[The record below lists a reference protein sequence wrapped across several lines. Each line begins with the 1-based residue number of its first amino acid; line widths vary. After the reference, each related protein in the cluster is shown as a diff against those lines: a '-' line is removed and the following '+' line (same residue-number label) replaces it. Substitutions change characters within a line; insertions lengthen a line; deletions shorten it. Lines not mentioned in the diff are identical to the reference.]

1 MLTQNSRM
9 VPRKKL
15 LGALDALPDERILY
29 VCAPAGYGKTVLARQ
44 WLTRGGYK
52 SAIIALDEFDDAPAH
67 FCRRFCHALC
77 ECQPHNS
84 ALQRA
89 ALHPAFDSAPGEFAI
104 RAIAMLSKGAPARLV
119 VDDLHMMENEQTL
132 RLLSSLLRRLP
143 GNFRV
148 MLSSRNALPR
158 SLSDLLLKGE
168 MASVTADQ
176 LRFDAD
182 EIVSLYEKR
191 GRKLSPQK
199 IDEVRQFTDGW
210 AIGLNALLLSGEEAA
225 GRSLE
230 YLEGFIR
237 ENIWRSLDERM
248 CEFML
253 QTAVVR
259 ELTPGLCTAITGE
272 QESGVLLEELSRRS
286 IFISQ
291 TEPGVYRFHQLFRD
305 FLRGMMAQRG
315 REYQNNLL
323 NRAGH
328 WYHAHNDFYSAG
340 ACFMESENYD
350 GIALC
355 FGNLVVKGREYVPT
369 QTIFPLAREAVV
381 QRTAV
386 KYPSLYAML
395 AWAAYSDGRPADMA
409 DYADR
414 YYAHQ
419 DEFVQE
425 SFSLAQTIIFLR
437 LVDFRST
444 ISELLET
451 AAEISQLLPGGELED
466 MRLALGTVNQNMPLL
481 HRGTRDFSQL
491 ALGDIFANTAQI
503 MAAFHG
509 LFGDEAPLME
519 KCILAGL
526 LYERG
531 LLEQAHTYALGACG
545 ELKGYFLPESK
556 FYTTLMLVRILDAL
570 EQGKQAEQ
578 AVEQIGDMIDKE
590 KAYYLSYNWKALKT
604 RRLLRQGDIQAAHG
618 WLAEHRPDLYASL
631 DFYHLY
637 GHFVSGRAFITMG
650 DYDSAI
656 ILLKKVLELA
666 RAYNRPLDI
675 IEAQVL
681 LSICFWKKKRGFQT
695 QALEY
700 LEQAA
705 MGAHPYGYCQIFANE
720 GAELSGMLHRL
731 HNRVKHQKEADSV
744 PASFVKMLYLKT
756 LEQKCGGLTSGQ
768 PPAPVKYTEKQK
780 AVMRLLCEGKSYREI
795 SEALGI
801 KIPTLRSHISL
812 IYKKLDVTQATDAV
826 VKIKALGILGDN

>member
-1 MLTQNSRM
+1 MLTQNSRL

-15 LGALDALPDERILY
+15 LSVLDGLADERIIY
-29 VCAPAGYGKTVLARQ
+29 MCAPAGYGKTVLARQ
-44 WLTRGGYK
+44 WLARGGYK
-52 SAIIALDEFDDAPAH
+52 SAIIALDEFDDAPTH

-89 ALHPAFDSAPGEFAI
+89 ATQPAFDSAPGEFAS
-104 RAIAMLSKGAPARLV
+104 RAIATLSKGAPARLV
-119 VDDLHMMENEQTL
+119 VDDLHCMENEQTL
-132 RLLSSLLRRLP
+132 RLLAGLLRRLP
-143 GNFRV
+143 SNFRV
-148 MLSSRNALPR
+148 MLSSRNELPQC
-158 SLSDLLLKGE
+158 LSDLLLKGE
-168 MASVTADQ
+168 MRSVNADQ

-182 EIVSLYEKR
+182 EITALYEKR

-210 AIGLNALLLSGEEAA
+210 AIGLNALLLSGEEAT

-259 ELTPGLCTAITGE
+259 ELTPSLCTAITGE
-272 QESGVLLEELSRRS
+272 HDSAALLEELSRRS
-286 IFISQ
+286 IFITQ
-291 TEPGVYRFHQLFRD
+291 MEDGAYRYHQLFRD
-305 FLRGMMAQRG
+305 FLRGMMEQRG
-315 REYQNNLL
+315 LEYRNTLL
-323 NRAGH
+323 NRAGQ
-328 WYHAHNDFYSAG
+328 WYHENNDFYSAV

-355 FGNLVVKGREYVPT
+355 FGSLVVKGREYVPT
-369 QTIFPLAREAVV
+369 QTIFPLAREPVV
-381 QRTAV
+381 QRTAE
-386 KYPSLYAML
+386 KHSSMYAML
-395 AWAAYSDGRPADMA
+395 AWAAYSDGRPEDMA
-409 DYADR
+409 RYADR

-425 SFSLAQTIIFLR
+425 SFSLAQNIIFLR
-437 LVDFRST
+437 LVDFRNT
-444 ISELLET
+444 ITDLLET
-451 AAEISQLLPGGELED
+451 AAEVTRQLPGGQLED

-491 ALGDIFANTAQI
+491 ALGDIFQNTAII
-503 MAAFHG
+503 MAALQG
-509 LFGDEAPLME
+509 LFGDEAPMME
-519 KCILAGL
+519 KCMLAGL

-531 LLEQAHTYALGACG
+531 LLEQAHAHALEACG
-545 ELKGYFLPESK
+545 ELKGHFLPESK
-556 FYTTLMLVRILDAL
+556 FYTTLVLVRILDAL
-570 EQGKQAEQ
+570 EQSKQADQ

-604 RRLLRQGDIQAAHG
+604 RRRLRQGDIQAAHS
-618 WLAEHRPDLYASL
+618 WLAEYRPDLYASP

-637 GHFVSGRAFITMG
+637 GHFVSGRAFIAVG

-656 ILLKKVLELA
+656 ILLKKVLELTK
-666 RAYNRPLDI
+666 AYNRPLDI
-675 IEAQVL
+675 LEARVL
-681 LSICFWKKKRGFQT
+681 LSICFWKKKRGFQA

-705 MGAHPYGYCQIFANE
+705 AEAYPYGYCQIFASE

-731 HNRVKHQKEADSV
+731 HNRVKHQKDSAAA
-744 PASFVKMLYLKT
+744 PASFIKMLYLKT
-756 LEQKCGGLTSGQ
+756 LGQKSGGLTSGQ
-768 PPAPVKYTEKQK
+768 PPAPAKYTEKQR

-795 SEALGI
+795 SEAMGI

-826 VKIKALGILGDN
+826 VKIKAQGILGDN